1 MALSQ
6 SERNQSASYRVQIER
21 FRQDLQSLKDNKK
34 RTSESYS
41 NMIKSTNDPN
51 SKRSY
56 RQSKINAVNNIT
68 NSIENVEAKFY
79 LESLKQENK
88 KKIKGIIYF

>member
-6 SERNQSASYRVQIER
+6 SERNQIASYRVQIER
-21 FRQDLQSLKDNKK
+21 YRQDLQSLKDNKK

-41 NMIKSTNDPN
+41 NRIKSTNDPN

-56 RQSKINAVNNIT
+56 RQSKINEINNIT
-68 NSIENVEAKFY
+68 NSIESKKNEILRV
-79 LESLKQENK
+79 QEY
-88 KKIKGIIYF
+88 IKRLRA